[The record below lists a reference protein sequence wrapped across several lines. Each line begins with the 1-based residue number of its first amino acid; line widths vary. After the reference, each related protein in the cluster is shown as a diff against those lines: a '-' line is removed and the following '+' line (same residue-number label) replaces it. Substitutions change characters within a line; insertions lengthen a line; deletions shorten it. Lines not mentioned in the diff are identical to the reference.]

1 MSLSK
6 MIMGQSGNQGSGAS
20 LDVDDVYSTFV
31 YQGTN
36 ANNNS
41 IVNNIDLS
49 GEGGLVWIKSRENS
63 RSHQLF
69 DTERGVQK
77 ILASNLQNAQST
89 NSTSLTAFNSN
100 GWTMNDLAEING
112 NEDLTSWTFRKAPK
126 FFDIVTYTGDGT
138 QGRTISHS
146 LELTPGMI
154 FIKKTS
160 ADEDW
165 SVWHRNLHT
174 NSSGETTQFLKLN
187 STNGAFPLSPTSSS
201 SATSDV
207 QAASSTTFTIGNDS
221 RVNGSSATYVAYIF
235 AHNNSDGGFG
245 PSANQDIIKCGTYDG
260 NGSTSS
266 GPHINLGFEPQWI
279 LVKCIS
285 EDSVNWTISDTI
297 RGFHQAN
304 KINLLLPHS
313 SNSESEISTTPSQAA
328 PTPTGFQ
335 IQASGSNFN
344 KSGQTYIFMAIR
356 RGPLA
361 APTSSSQVF
370 EVDNAGST
378 GDGVDP
384 KFRSGFPVD
393 FALRKDTGSGNWEAL
408 TRLLQGTSLRPND
421 TDAEDSGSGGDQFD
435 YMNGYNTGTN
445 TDSSLYSWM
454 WKRAPKYFDVVT
466 YTGASGAQTITHNL
480 GVVPEMIWLKKRS
493 EVSATNGGWVVYHGT
508 TSNLILN
515 ENFSSGFA
523 VNNSVNHSTISA
535 TTFEVANGNTDVND
549 NGETHVAYLFATV
562 AGVSKIGSVAHSGS
576 STDVDCGFSN
586 GSKFVLLKRT
596 DDTSNWRLFDSD
608 RGIVSGNDPHTFVNL
623 STSQNTSTDLIDPLS
638 SGFQIT
644 GDLDDGTYLF
654 YAIAA

>member
-6 MIMGQSGNQGSGAS
+6 MIMGQSGNQGSGAG
-20 LDVDDVYSTFV
+20 LDVDDVYSTFA

-49 GEGGLVWIKSRENS
+49 GKGGLVWIKSRENS

-165 SVWHRNLHT
+165 SVWHRSLHT
-174 NSSGETTQFLKLN
+174 NSSGETTRFLKLN
-187 STNGAFPLSPTSSS
+187 STNGAFPSSSDSSS

-207 QAASSTTFTIGNDS
+207 QAASSTTFTVGDDS
-221 RVNGSSATYVAYIF
+221 RVNGSSATYIAYIF
-235 AHNNSDGGFG
+235 AHHNSNGGFG
-245 PSANQDIIKCGTYDG
+245 PTGDQDIINCGSYTG
-260 NGSTSS
+260 AGSTDVDVS
-266 GPHINLGFEPQWI
+266 IGFEPQWLLIKRTSSDGANWVVVDSIRGVVTSDDDNHI
-279 LVKCIS
+279 LVNLSNS
-285 EDSVNWTISDTI
+285 EDS
-297 RGFHQAN
+297 
-304 KINLLLPHS
+304 S
-313 SNSESEISTTPSQAA
+313 SEFLEFTS
-328 PTPTGFQ
+328 TGFR
-335 IQASGSNFN
+335 ITGSSGNVATNNATF
-344 KSGQTYIFMAIR
+344 IFMAIR

-370 EVDNAGST
+370 AVDNAGST

-393 FALRKDTGSGNWEAL
+393 FALRKDTGTGNWEAL
-408 TRLLQGTSLRPND
+408 TRLLQGNSLRPND

-454 WKRAPKYFDVVT
+454 WKRAPGYFDVVA
-466 YTGASGAQTITHNL
+466 YTGTGQPSRSITHNL
-480 GVVPEMIWLKKRS
+480 GVSPELVIVKQRS
-493 EVSATNGGWVVYHGT
+493 AVSNWFTWCSHLGDDHHFFINSDSAKQSSTLYMRSATDTVFNLGT
-508 TSNLILN
+508 Q
-515 ENFSSGFA
+515 SSGVG
-523 VNNSVNHSTISA
+523 VNSSGV
-535 TTFEVANGNTDVND
+535 
-549 NGETHVAYLFATV
+549 THIMYLFASL
-562 AGVSKIGSVAHSGS
+562 AGISKIGTVAHSGS

-596 DDTSNWRLFDSD
+596 DATDSWKLFDSS
-608 RGIVSGNDPHTFVNL
+608 RGIVSGNDPHVFT
-623 STSQNTSTDLIDPLS
+623 NTNGGQQDTQDLIDPLS

-644 GDLDDGTYLF
+644 DDLDDGTYLF

>member
-20 LDVDDVYSTFV
+20 LDVDDVYSTFL
-31 YQGTN
+31 YEGTN
-36 ANNNS
+36 NPKTITNG
-41 IVNNIDLS
+41 IDLS
-49 GEGGLVWIKSRENS
+49 NEGGLVWSKS
-63 RSHQLF
+63 RSHSNGHALV
-69 DTERGVQK
+69 DTERGVTK
-77 ILASNLQNAQST
+77 YLISEST
-89 NSTSLTAFNSN
+89 DAETTDALTLTSFNSDGYTLGSDSN
-100 GWTMNDLAEING
+100 SDRFNRDNREYV
-112 NEDLTSWTFRKAPK
+112 SWTFRKAPK
-126 FFDIVTYTGDGT
+126 FFDVVTYTGDGSSY
-138 QGRTISHS
+138 QTISHNLGTTVGFIIIKNRSRSGDNWTCFHRS
-146 LELTPGMI
+146 LDAN
-154 FIKKTS
+154 KTLYL
-160 ADEDW
+160 
-165 SVWHRNLHT
+165 N
-174 NSSGETTQFLKLN
+174 TT
-187 STNGAFPLSPTSSS
+187 
-201 SATSDV
+201 
-207 QAASSTTFTIGNDS
+207 AAVSNTAAIINVSSTSFDVENGTLTNQNGDS
-221 RVNGSSATYVAYIF
+221 YVAYIF
-235 AHNNSDGGFG
+235 AHNDGDGEFG
-245 PSANQDIIKCGTYDG
+245 PSGDQDIIKCGSYTG
-260 NGSTSS
+260 NGSTD
-266 GPHINLGFEPQWI
+266 GPEINVGFEPQFVMIKRATGGSAGWFVLDNMRGI
-279 LVKCIS
+279 TANDNDAYLEWNTSSQEFDTS
-285 EDSVNWTISDTI
+285 EWFDL
-297 RGFHQAN
+297 R
-304 KINLLLPHS
+304 
-313 SNSESEISTTPSQAA
+313 
-328 PTPTGFQ
+328 PTGWKNRRDWTLTNH
-335 IQASGSNFN
+335 SGSE
-344 KSGQTYIFMAIR
+344 YIYMVIR
-356 RGPLA
+356 RGSLA

-535 TTFEVANGNTDVND
+535 TTFEVANGNADVND
-549 NGETHVAYLFATV
+549 VGEDHVAYLFASV

-623 STSQNTSTDLIDPLS
+623 SSAQNTSTDLIDPLS

-644 GDLDDGTYLF
+644 DDLDDGTYLF